1 MGRLKEDALASA
13 TRYTT
18 AMTLGDLMNQ
28 ALDVFCWC
36 NRCGHNAV
44 LEARLLIGQMGA
56 AQAVPEVGARLR
68 CSGCASKDVATRP
81 AWASLE
87 PTVGAVGTGG
97 IGAPR
102 PRGDEIL
109 EDRAA

>member
-1 MGRLKEDALASA
+1 MGRLKQDALVSA
-13 TRYTT
+13 TRYTA

-28 ALDVFCWC
+28 GLDVFCWC

-44 LEARLLIGQMGA
+44 LQARLLTGQMGA

-81 AWASLE
+81 AWQSLD
-87 PTVGAVGTGG
+87 PVAGG
-97 IGAPR
+97 ER
-102 PRGDEIL
+102 PDQPCEEL
-109 EDRAA
+109 PQDQAA

>member
-1 MGRLKEDALASA
+1 MGRLKQDALDSA
-13 TRYTT
+13 HQHTT
-18 AMTLGDLMNQ
+18 AMTLGDLLNQ

-44 LEARLLIGQMGA
+44 LEARLLAGQMGA

-81 AWASLE
+81 AWQSAA
-87 PTVGAVGTGG
+87 PAAA
-97 IGAPR
+97 APR
-102 PRGDEIL
+102 PELI